1 MFDFGFWEIAIVG
14 IITLIVVGPEK
25 MPSLARK
32 AGLYFGKLNRFFNK
46 VKSDINEELRMDEI
60 KEQMSMDEEK
70 IIISEVTEDIQSSV
84 DSLREENILSDK
96 KTKQPMTD
104 QKHSMEKLPLV
115 QHLIELR
122 RSLLR
127 SVIAITIFFV
137 VLFPFAD
144 EIYNFIADPIVQ
156 AIPGSNLIAI
166 GVISPFLTPL
176 KMSLILAIYIA
187 MPYLLYQLWMF
198 VAPAL
203 YRHEKRLVLP
213 LVVSSTLLFYAGIV
227 FSFYIVF
234 PVIFGFLAGVG
245 PDSVNFAPDIQY
257 YLDFILKVSFAF
269 GVAFEVP
276 VVTILLIIFGV
287 TTPQKLKKNRS
298 YIIIGSFVIG
308 MILTPPDVISQF
320 LIAIPIWLLF
330 EGGLIF
336 SSFFKVREN
345 GKQRDSNSSE
355 NDWTSK
361 SHNDM
366 MDKVEQEMNDN
377 VKNNELKK

>member
-1 MFDFGFWEIAIVG
+1 
-14 IITLIVVGPEK
+14 
-25 MPSLARK
+25 MP
-32 AGLYFGKLNRFFNK
+32 
-46 VKSDINEELRMDEI
+46 
-60 KEQMSMDEEK
+60 
-70 IIISEVTEDIQSSV
+70 
-84 DSLREENILSDK
+84 
-96 KTKQPMTD
+96 D
-104 QKHSMEKLPLV
+104 QKHSLEKLPLV

-127 SVIAITIFFV
+127 SVIAIAIFFI

-144 EIYNFIADPIVQ
+144 EIYNFIAAPIVQ

-198 VAPAL
+198 VAPGL
-203 YRHEKRLVLP
+203 YRHEKRLILP
-213 LVVSSTLLFYAGIV
+213 LVVSSTLLFYIGLI

-234 PVIFGFLAGVG
+234 PVIFSFLAGVG
-245 PDSVNFAPDIQY
+245 PESVNFAPDIQY

-269 GVAFEVP
+269 GAAFEVP

-330 EGGLIF
+330 EAGLIF
-336 SSFFKVREN
+336 SSFFRVREN
-345 GKQRDSNSSE
+345 IQTKKPKKPA
-355 NDWTSK
+355 NDWSSK
-361 SHNDM
+361 SHNEM
-366 MDKVEQEMNDN
+366 MDNIEKEMNDS
-377 VKNNELKK
+377 VIENEKKK

>member
-1 MFDFGFWEIAIVG
+1 
-14 IITLIVVGPEK
+14 
-25 MPSLARK
+25 
-32 AGLYFGKLNRFFNK
+32 
-46 VKSDINEELRMDEI
+46 
-60 KEQMSMDEEK
+60 
-70 IIISEVTEDIQSSV
+70 
-84 DSLREENILSDK
+84 
-96 KTKQPMTD
+96 MTD
-104 QKHSMEKLPLV
+104 QKYSMEKLPLV

-234 PVIFGFLAGVG
+234 PVIFGF
-245 PDSVNFAPDIQY
+245 S
-257 YLDFILKVSFAF
+257 S
-269 GVAFEVP
+269 
-276 VVTILLIIFGV
+276 
-287 TTPQKLKKNRS
+287 RS
-298 YIIIGSFVIG
+298 G
-308 MILTPPDVISQF
+308 T
-320 LIAIPIWLLF
+320 
-330 EGGLIF
+330 
-336 SSFFKVREN
+336 
-345 GKQRDSNSSE
+345 
-355 NDWTSK
+355 
-361 SHNDM
+361 
-366 MDKVEQEMNDN
+366 
-377 VKNNELKK
+377 

>member
-1 MFDFGFWEIAIVG
+1 MA
-14 IITLIVVGPEK
+14 
-25 MPSLARK
+25 
-32 AGLYFGKLNRFFNK
+32 
-46 VKSDINEELRMDEI
+46 
-60 KEQMSMDEEK
+60 
-70 IIISEVTEDIQSSV
+70 
-84 DSLREENILSDK
+84 
-96 KTKQPMTD
+96 D
-104 QKHSMEKLPLV
+104 QKNSMEKLPLV
-115 QHLIELR
+115 QHLVELR
-122 RSLLR
+122 KSLLR
-127 SVIAITIFFV
+127 SVISIAIFFV
-137 VLFPFAD
+137 ILFPFAD
-144 EIYNFIADPIVQ
+144 EVYNFIAAPIVQ

-198 VAPAL
+198 IAPAL

-213 LVVSSTLLFYAGIV
+213 LVVSSTLLFYAGLV

-298 YIIIGSFVIG
+298 YIIVGSFVIG

-330 EGGLIF
+330 ETGLIF
-336 SSFFKVREN
+336 SSFFRVRESD
-345 GKQRDSNSSE
+345 KQRSAKSSA

-366 MDKVEQEMNDN
+366 MDQVEKEMNDN
-377 VKNNELKK
+377 VKGNDKMK

>member
-1 MFDFGFWEIAIVG
+1 
-14 IITLIVVGPEK
+14 
-25 MPSLARK
+25 
-32 AGLYFGKLNRFFNK
+32 
-46 VKSDINEELRMDEI
+46 
-60 KEQMSMDEEK
+60 
-70 IIISEVTEDIQSSV
+70 
-84 DSLREENILSDK
+84 
-96 KTKQPMTD
+96 MTD
-104 QKHSMEKLPLV
+104 QKNSMEKLPLV

-127 SVIAITIFFV
+127 SVIAIAIFFV

-144 EIYNFIADPIVQ
+144 EIYNFIAAPIVQ

-198 VAPAL
+198 IAPAL
-203 YRHEKRLVLP
+203 YRHEKRLILP
-213 LVVSSTLLFYAGIV
+213 LVISSTLLFYTGIV
-227 FSFYIVF
+227 FSFYVVF
-234 PVIFGFLAGVG
+234 PVIFGFLASVG

-298 YIIIGSFVIG
+298 FIIIGSFVIG
-308 MILTPPDVISQF
+308 MVLTPPDVISQF

-330 EGGLIF
+330 EAGLVF

-345 GKQRDSNSSE
+345 AQSKNSNNSS
-355 NDWTSK
+355 NDWTSS

-366 MDKVEQEMNDN
+366 MDSLEKEMNDI
-377 VKNNELKK
+377 VIGDEKEK

>member
-1 MFDFGFWEIAIVG
+1 MA
-14 IITLIVVGPEK
+14 
-25 MPSLARK
+25 
-32 AGLYFGKLNRFFNK
+32 
-46 VKSDINEELRMDEI
+46 
-60 KEQMSMDEEK
+60 
-70 IIISEVTEDIQSSV
+70 
-84 DSLREENILSDK
+84 
-96 KTKQPMTD
+96 D
-104 QKHSMEKLPLV
+104 QKNSMEKLPLV

-127 SVIAITIFFV
+127 SVIAIVVFFV

-144 EIYNFIADPIVQ
+144 EIYNFIAAPIVQ

-203 YRHEKRLVLP
+203 YRHEKRLILP
-213 LVVSSTLLFYAGIV
+213 LIVSSTLLFYAGLV

-298 YIIIGSFVIG
+298 YIIVGSFVIG

-330 EGGLIF
+330 ETGLIF
-336 SSFFKVREN
+336 SSFFRVHESD
-345 GKQRDSNSSE
+345 KQRSAKSSA

-366 MDKVEQEMNDN
+366 MDQVEKEMNDN
-377 VKNNELKK
+377 VKGNDKMK

>member
-1 MFDFGFWEIAIVG
+1 MA
-14 IITLIVVGPEK
+14 
-25 MPSLARK
+25 
-32 AGLYFGKLNRFFNK
+32 
-46 VKSDINEELRMDEI
+46 
-60 KEQMSMDEEK
+60 
-70 IIISEVTEDIQSSV
+70 
-84 DSLREENILSDK
+84 
-96 KTKQPMTD
+96 D
-104 QKHSMEKLPLV
+104 QKNSMEKLPLV

-127 SVIAITIFFV
+127 SVIAIVVFFV
-137 VLFPFAD
+137 ILFPFAD
-144 EIYNFIADPIVQ
+144 EVYNFIAAPIVQ

-198 VAPAL
+198 IAPAL

-213 LVVSSTLLFYAGIV
+213 LVVSSTLLFYAGLV

-298 YIIIGSFVIG
+298 YIIVGSFVIG

-330 EGGLIF
+330 ETGLIF
-336 SSFFKVREN
+336 SSFFRVRQSD
-345 GKQRDSNSSE
+345 KQRSAKSSA

-366 MDKVEQEMNDN
+366 MDQVEKEMNDN
-377 VKNNELKK
+377 VKSNDKIK